1 MSASEESYS
10 NNSSG
15 TDVES
20 EDEFAIHQVMA
31 YADEPLALPGD
42 EERPNEADD
51 DEDPDGLLPATLE
64 GRYKN
69 TVPVTE
75 WLVFRL
81 VLSSFSQFILTIASH
96 VFVMCFSRQNRFQFL
111 HKSMIR

>member
-1 MSASEESYS
+1 MSESEESLS

-15 TDVES
+15 TDMES

-42 EERPNEADD
+42 NDGPNEADD
-51 DEDPDGLLPATLE
+51 DEEDPDGLLPATLE

-75 WLVFRL
+75 W
-81 VLSSFSQFILTIASH
+81 
-96 VFVMCFSRQNRFQFL
+96 
-111 HKSMIR
+111 